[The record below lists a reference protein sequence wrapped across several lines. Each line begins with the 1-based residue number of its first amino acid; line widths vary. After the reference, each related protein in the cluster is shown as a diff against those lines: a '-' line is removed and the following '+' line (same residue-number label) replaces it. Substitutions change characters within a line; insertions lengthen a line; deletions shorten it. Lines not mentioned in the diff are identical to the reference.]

1 MKRSKLIIT
10 MYIAMLGLLVASVS
24 MSVAW
29 FVASS
34 QLYVNA
40 INISFDAER
49 DLKISE
55 SKDDG
60 YSEHIDHS
68 VADPTGV
75 FIPVTSAHSSL
86 WTSQRN
92 DSPIFYD
99 ESNASE
105 MEHIDTF
112 RAVADNYGYFSR
124 KYYLLADD
132 DLIITIDPDKTS
144 IVPDKIYNKTYA
156 EHLYEFYQNSH
167 DDHYAKYKEYSV
179 DELYEKLNKVVD
191 AMRFSILI
199 NDGDEYTYAIID
211 PNYKEETLIGG
222 LLDNS
227 VDQYYDSF
235 QKEGTNDF
243 YERIYGEYSGVPVYD
258 EPLAQDSD
266 LLDPNDPSS
275 AFNARHKKGVR
286 TFNLERSINENNFK
300 FESEGAFSLED
311 FRKDKKPFTFKA
323 YMDTPKEV
331 IVSIYIEG
339 WDLDSVNYT
348 MGASFSSKLTFKVE
362 REF

>member
-1 MKRSKLIIT
+1 MKRSKLILT
-10 MYIAMLGLLVASVS
+10 MYLIVIGLLVASAS

-29 FVASS
+29 FIASS
-34 QLYVNA
+34 QLFVSG
-40 INISFDAER
+40 INIYFDVDR

-60 YSEHIDHS
+60 YTEHIDHS

-86 WTSQRN
+86 WTSQKK

-99 ESNASE
+99 DSNASE

-112 RAVADNYGYFSR
+112 REVADNFGYFSR
-124 KYYLLADD
+124 KYYLLSDD
-132 DLIITIDPDKTS
+132 DLVITIDPDKTF
-144 IVPDKIYNKTYA
+144 IEPDEVYNKTYA
-156 EHLYEFYQNSH
+156 QHLYEFYQSTN
-167 DDHYAKYKEYSV
+167 DEHYARYKEFSI
-179 DELYEKLNKVVD
+179 DELYEMLNKVVE

-227 VDQYYDSF
+227 VDQYYDAF
-235 QKEGTNDF
+235 EKEGTNDF
-243 YERIYGEYSGVPVYD
+243 YERIYGVYSGAPVYD
-258 EPLAQDSD
+258 EPLAQDTDFLNPSD
-266 LLDPNDPSS
+266 IPS

-300 FESEGAFSLED
+300 IESEGAYSLED
-311 FRKDKKPFTFKA
+311 FRKDKKPFTFKT

-331 IVSIYIEG
+331 VISIYIEG

-348 MGASFSSKLTFKVE
+348 MGASFRSNLTFKVE

>member
-1 MKRSKLIIT
+1 
-10 MYIAMLGLLVASVS
+10 MYIAMLGLLVSSVS

-29 FVASS
+29 FIASS
-34 QLYVNA
+34 QLYVNG

-49 DLKISE
+49 ELKISE
-55 SKDDG
+55 SRDEG

-86 WTSQRN
+86 WTSQKK

-99 ESNASE
+99 ESSASE
-105 MEHIDTF
+105 AEHIATF
-112 RAVADNYGYFSR
+112 REVEEGFGYFSR

-132 DLIITIDPDKTS
+132 DLIITIDPDKTF
-144 IVPDKIYNKTYA
+144 IEPDEKYNKKYA

-167 DDHYAKYKEYSV
+167 DEHYTKYKEYSV
-179 DELYEKLNKVVD
+179 DELYEKLNKVVE

-211 PNYKEETLIGG
+211 PNYKEETLLGG

-227 VDQYYDSF
+227 VDQYYDAF

-243 YERIYGEYSGVPVYD
+243 YERVYGEYSGSPVYD

-266 LLDPNDPSS
+266 YLDPNDVSS
-275 AFNARHKKGVR
+275 AFNARHRKGVR
-286 TFNLERSINENNFK
+286 PFNLERSINENNFK
-300 FESEGAFSLED
+300 IESEKAYTLED
-311 FRKDKKPFTFKA
+311 FRKDKKPFTFKT

-331 IVSIYIEG
+331 VISIYIEG

-348 MGASFSSKLTFKVE
+348 MGASFRSDLTFKVE

>member
-1 MKRSKLIIT
+1 MKRNKLIIT
-10 MYIAMLGLLVASVS
+10 MYLAMLGLLVASVS

-29 FVASS
+29 FIASS
-34 QLYVNA
+34 TLYVNG
-40 INISFDAER
+40 INISIDTER
-49 DLKISE
+49 RLEISE
-55 SKDDG
+55 SIDSG

-68 VADPTGV
+68 YTDPTGV

-86 WTSQRN
+86 WTSQKK

-99 ESNASE
+99 DSNASE
-105 MEHIDTF
+105 MEHISTF
-112 RAVADNYGYFSR
+112 KEVEEGFGYFSR

-132 DLIITIDPDKTS
+132 DLIITIDPDNTFIKA
-144 IVPDKIYNKTYA
+144 DEKYNKTYA
-156 EHLYEFYQNSH
+156 EHLYELYQKSN
-167 DDHYAKYKEYSV
+167 DEQYIRYKEFSI
-179 DELYEKLNKVVD
+179 DDLFDKLNEVVK

-199 NDGDEYTYAIID
+199 KDGDEYSYTIID
-211 PNYKEETLIGG
+211 PNYEEETILGG

-235 QKEGTNDF
+235 QKEGTNDY
-243 YERIYGEYSGVPVYD
+243 YERVYGEYSGVPAYD

-266 LLDPNDPSS
+266 YLNPNEVSS
-275 AFNARHKKGVR
+275 AFNARHKKGIR
-286 TFNLERSINENNFK
+286 TFNLEKSINENNFK
-300 FESEGAFSLED
+300 FKNEGAYSLSD

-331 IVSIYIEG
+331 VVSIYIEG

-348 MGASFSSKLTFKVE
+348 MGASFMSDLTFKVE